1 MNFVLPTVQKI
12 KKQSPSVKKEPT
24 VQNIKKQAPSVNND
38 VTSEEGHK
46 SNSAASRMAALEDE
60 NENSKQK
67 VEAVS
72 KAFANYVTKTEFQ
85 SQDSVTN
92 SGMVQLKTFMTAVK
106 EEAGKMTPIVLS
118 LQEHLKSKKGENS
131 FLRSEIEVLKDN
143 FTAVKEEEG
152 KMTQIVMS
160 LQEDLISKTDENRF
174 LKSDIEVLKHNYTA
188 GMVQLKTFM
197 NAVKEEGDKMTQTVL
212 SLQEHLKSKTNDNS
226 FLRSEI
232 EVLKD
237 NFTAVKEEEGKMTLI
252 VMSLQEE
259 LKSKTEENS
268 FLRSEIKDLNDN
280 LSALEVQVEKNK
292 KKDRISCSYCEKKC
306 NSENSFQRHM
316 IAKHNN
322 LQNLNEN

>member
-46 SNSAASRMAALEDE
+46 SISAASRMAALEDE

-72 KAFANYVTKTEFQ
+72 KAFANYVTKNEFQ
-85 SQDSVTN
+85 TQNSVTN

-131 FLRSEIEVLKDN
+131 FLRSEIEVLKD
-143 FTAVKEEEG
+143 
-152 KMTQIVMS
+152 
-160 LQEDLISKTDENRF
+160 D
-174 LKSDIEVLKHNYTA
+174 
-188 GMVQLKTFM
+188 
-197 NAVKEEGDKMTQTVL
+197 
-212 SLQEHLKSKTNDNS
+212 
-226 FLRSEI
+226 
-232 EVLKD
+232 
-237 NFTAVKEEEGKMTLI
+237 FTAVKEEEGKMTLI

-306 NSENSFQRHM
+306 NSENSFQKHM
-316 IAKHNN
+316 IAKHND